1 MESTVAAVMWAAAET
16 TQCPVSQAACLTL
29 ALAEELPPT
38 LTEAVKAASVAMRR
52 ERTADT
58 ADSADLAEWAALHAV
73 AELATEAVFGH
84 HNPAETTAGAAFAA
98 ARAQAARLGVCV
110 SHVV

>member
-1 MESTVAAVMWAAAET
+1 MATDVAAVMWAAAET
-16 TQCPVSQAACLTL
+16 TTCPASQAACLTL

-58 ADSADLAEWAALHAV
+58 ADSADLAEWAALRKV

-84 HNPAETTAGAAFAA
+84 TNPAETTAGAAFAA
-98 ARAQAARLGVCV
+98 ARAQASKLGVCV
-110 SHVV
+110 SLVL